1 MKSYKYVHTI
11 LLLVL
16 GTLLMSCDNLEEKY
30 EKHLGRGDS
39 YYEKQDYIKARL
51 EYKNAAKILP
61 TDPRAIYSLGL
72 VEEAEGSLQKA
83 LAAFWVT
90 EQQNPDFKPVLLK
103 LAELYL
109 TAQQS
114 KEARTRIDKLL
125 KLEPDHVGAHALMG
139 SIFLEEKNFP
149 QAHKEVKFV
158 LQKDPSN
165 MVAYSVLTGIY
176 VAKKRPNKALEI
188 LEKAIALHP
197 KEKSFYLLKAMLYS
211 EQNDIA
217 AVARTYRKIFM
228 LYPEQIRFRF
238 DLARI
243 FEKVEQTDNAGKV
256 YEETVRVFPKN
267 QEAKQKLAM
276 FLENEKG
283 MDAAERKIHTFI
295 EAEPNQKLFY
305 LWLAGL
311 YVRNEQDERAIATLK
326 NIIKDAPDDW
336 IGLNAATTLAEIG
349 LSKGDI
355 ELTEKLIGTVL
366 NKDVNNRE
374 ALLLQANL
382 AFFQKDYQK
391 AAVDLRV
398 ILRDEPG
405 AIKAS
410 RTLAEIFSIQK
421 RNDLAIDTLLLAVQ
435 KHPGDKGIQVRLAQ
449 FYALTNNRDKAMELL
464 STVTNTA
471 PEYPIGW
478 ETLARL
484 AIENGQWAQAHNAAS
499 KLNKLEGQRN
509 TATFLKGQ
517 ISEKTGQIQE
527 AIALYKDVIKAD
539 PSSPLTVHA
548 LSALLKTS
556 QTPEQL
562 KAFRDFLITI
572 EPQNFTLLTVLGAT
586 ESALGDSEAAKTA
599 FKTAINQNPRN
610 QEPYIALAKILVQQG
625 TPEGAIDILKK
636 AQTDIPSE
644 TEASIMHAGLLIKNE
659 RIDEA
664 IALFEAILKR
674 NERLDNAANNLAQT
688 IADFKYDD
696 ETALERAR
704 LVAERFINS
713 ENPYYLDTLGWV
725 YFQQGHIPQAQSIL
739 SKAISLLKAPNP
751 QIDYHYGAMLFK
763 TGQKED
769 ARTYLNR
776 AVSGPQYPG
785 FDKAQTLLKEVD

>member
-1 MKSYKYVHTI
+1 MKV
-11 LLLVL
+11 
-16 GTLLMSCDNLEEKY
+16 
-30 EKHLGRGDS
+30 
-39 YYEKQDYIKARL
+39 
-51 EYKNAAKILP
+51 
-61 TDPRAIYSLGL
+61 
-72 VEEAEGSLQKA
+72 
-83 LAAFWVT
+83 
-90 EQQNPDFKPVLLK
+90 
-103 LAELYL
+103 
-109 TAQQS
+109 
-114 KEARTRIDKLL
+114 
-125 KLEPDHVGAHALMG
+125 
-139 SIFLEEKNFP
+139 
-149 QAHKEVKFV
+149 
-158 LQKDPSN
+158 
-165 MVAYSVLTGIY
+165 
-176 VAKKRPNKALEI
+176 

-197 KEKSFYLLKAMLYS
+197 KEKSFYLLKAIIYS

-217 AVARTYRKIFM
+217 AVARTYRELFS

-243 FEKVEQTDNAGKV
+243 FEEAGQTDNARKI
-256 YEETVRVFPKN
+256 YEETVQAFPQN
-267 QEAKQKLAM
+267 PEAKYKLAI

-283 MDAAERKIHTFI
+283 MDAAEQKIYTFI

-305 LWLAGL
+305 LWLAEL
-311 YVRNEQDERAIATLK
+311 YIRNEQDKRAIATLK
-326 NIIKDAPDDW
+326 SIIKDSPDDQ

-349 LSKGDI
+349 LSKDDI
-355 ELTEKLIGTVL
+355 ELTEKLIDTVL

-374 ALLLQANL
+374 ALLLRTNL
-382 AFFQKDYQK
+382 AFFQEDYQK

-410 RTLAEIFSIQK
+410 RILAEIFSIQK
-421 RNDLAIDTLLLAVQ
+421 RNDLAIDTLLLATQ
-435 KHPGDKGIQVRLAQ
+435 KHPGDKGSQVRLAQ
-449 FYALTNNRDKAMELL
+449 FYALTNNSNKSMELL
-464 STVTNTA
+464 STVIKA
-471 PEYPIGW
+471 DPEYPIGW

-484 AIENGQWAQAHNAAS
+484 AIENGQWTQAHNAAS
-499 KLNKLEGQRN
+499 KLNELEGQQN
-509 TATFLKGQ
+509 TAVFLKGQ
-517 ISEKTGQIQE
+517 ISEKTGQTQK
-527 AIALYKDVIKAD
+527 AVALYKDVIKAD
-539 PSSPLTVHA
+539 PSAPLAAHA
-548 LSALLKTS
+548 LSALLKTA

-572 EPQNFTLLTVLGAT
+572 KPPNPALLTILGAI

-599 FKTAINQNPRN
+599 FKTAIDQNPRN

-625 TPEGAIDILKK
+625 TPEEAIDILKK
-636 AQTDIPSE
+636 AQSAVPSE
-644 TEASIMHAGLLIKNE
+644 TEAPIMHAGLLIKNE

-674 NERLDNAANNLAQT
+674 NQQSDNAANNLAQT
-688 IADFKYDD
+688 IADFKYND
-696 ETALERAR
+696 EAALERAR